1 MTSFKEW
8 FETAGIVIGTLC
20 FMGFLFI
27 LPALLVVF
35 GVLGAVVLLAMFIKH
50 EIISNNENK

>member
-20 FMGFLFI
+20 FIGFLFI

-35 GVLGAVVLLAMFIKH
+35 GILGAVALLILAIKS
-50 EIISNNENK
+50 ELQDDTK